1 MYGLEEIKIIP
12 NRDYI
17 IQRIKLKMLE
27 RVKED
32 KKVKSKNEK
41 LLIESTWSFT
51 KLFLYIVKKKLKIN
65 QNI

>member
-12 NRDYI
+12 NREYI
-17 IQRIKLKMLE
+17 IQRLKLKMLE
-27 RVKED
+27 RVKEE

>member
-1 MYGLEEIKIIP
+1 
-12 NRDYI
+12 
-17 IQRIKLKMLE
+17 MLE
-27 RVKED
+27 RVKEE